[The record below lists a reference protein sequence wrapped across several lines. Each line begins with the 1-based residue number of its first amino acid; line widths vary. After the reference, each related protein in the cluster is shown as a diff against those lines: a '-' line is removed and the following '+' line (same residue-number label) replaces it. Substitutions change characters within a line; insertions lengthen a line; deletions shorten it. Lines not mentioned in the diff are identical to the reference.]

1 MPLGIIHIAVL
12 LYTQNNIV
20 IPSDRLGFSINLL
33 SIHLRCCCYLRLH
46 RHSDVTLITIRSKK
60 RRKKEMNVVRKINHV
75 SYCIYYY
82 YYPHKSNE
90 IMTLWKITSRGLF
103 HSATKTK
110 IKEMSECWQLLC
122 SAKISRMKFDL
133 YECSYFTNYIHIA
146 STIIITHTKI
156 MRLWRYIQNMTII
169 FSIFTLNYIFQKLT
183 NGQEKIIYP
192 TLRLQHCF
200 TNIWHIGIWDNRL
213 DYRQYHIYKIHFR
226 KFSFDTD

>member
-1 MPLGIIHIAVL
+1 M
-12 LYTQNNIV
+12 
-20 IPSDRLGFSINLL
+20 
-33 SIHLRCCCYLRLH
+33 RCCCYLRLH

-133 YECSYFTNYIHIA
+133 HDCSYFTNYIHIV
-146 STIIITHTKI
+146 SILLLLTKQLYDNVI
-156 MRLWRYIQNMTII
+156 YYAKFWLSDKERLRYLKYKYPETSCCQN
-169 FSIFTLNYIFQKLT
+169 
-183 NGQEKIIYP
+183 
-192 TLRLQHCF
+192 
-200 TNIWHIGIWDNRL
+200 
-213 DYRQYHIYKIHFR
+213 
-226 KFSFDTD
+226 

>member
-1 MPLGIIHIAVL
+1 MKNCVYVPRWNKCHYELYIIKTIALL
-12 LYTQNNIV
+12 LYIQNNIF

-110 IKEMSECWQLLC
+110 IKEMSECWQLLH
-122 SAKISRMKFDL
+122 SAKIRRMKFDL
-133 YECSYFTNYIHIA
+133 HECSYFTNYIHIV
-146 STIIITHTKI
+146 SISIIT
-156 MRLWRYIQNMTII
+156 
-169 FSIFTLNYIFQKLT
+169 
-183 NGQEKIIYP
+183 G
-192 TLRLQHCF
+192 
-200 TNIWHIGIWDNRL
+200 
-213 DYRQYHIYKIHFR
+213 
-226 KFSFDTD
+226 

>member
-1 MPLGIIHIAVL
+1 
-12 LYTQNNIV
+12 
-20 IPSDRLGFSINLL
+20 
-33 SIHLRCCCYLRLH
+33 
-46 RHSDVTLITIRSKK
+46 
-60 RRKKEMNVVRKINHV
+60 MNVVRKINHV

-133 YECSYFTNYIHIA
+133 HECSYFTNYIHIVSILLLLA
-146 STIIITHTKI
+146 RRFDK
-156 MRLWRYIQNMTII
+156 WNMKII
-169 FSIFTLNYIFQKLT
+169 FSILTFNYILQMLT
-183 NGQEKIIYP
+183 VGQENIIYP
-192 TLRLQHCF
+192 KLRLQHCF

-213 DYRQYHIYKIHFR
+213 DYGQYNIQNVIPQIFVW
-226 KFSFDTD
+226 

>member
-1 MPLGIIHIAVL
+1 MFLCTTVKQMPLWIIHKNYSGIMVHMKW
-12 LYTQNNIV
+12 YFF
-20 IPSDRLGFSINLL
+20 PSDRLGFSINLL

-122 SAKISRMKFDL
+122 TAKISRMIFDL
-133 YECSYFTNYIHIA
+133 HECSYFTNYIHIV
-146 STIIITHTKI
+146 
-156 MRLWRYIQNMTII
+156 
-169 FSIFTLNYIFQKLT
+169 SIF
-183 NGQEKIIYP
+183 IIA
-192 TLRLQHCF
+192 
-200 TNIWHIGIWDNRL
+200 D
-213 DYRQYHIYKIHFR
+213 
-226 KFSFDTD
+226 

>member
-1 MPLGIIHIAVL
+1 M
-12 LYTQNNIV
+12 
-20 IPSDRLGFSINLL
+20 
-33 SIHLRCCCYLRLH
+33 RCCCYLRLH

-133 YECSYFTNYIHIA
+133 HDCSYFTNYIHIV
-146 STIIITHTKI
+146 SILLLLTKQLYDNVI
-156 MRLWRYIQNMTII
+156 YYAKLWLSYKERLRYQN
-169 FSIFTLNYIFQKLT
+169 SKYR
-183 NGQEKIIYP
+183 EKYWC
-192 TLRLQHCF
+192 R
-200 TNIWHIGIWDNRL
+200 N
-213 DYRQYHIYKIHFR
+213 
-226 KFSFDTD
+226 